1 MTKYTK
7 HLLSILML
15 LVLFVTAGCGG
26 APGGAPSGKDGASG
40 KYKVA
45 LVLVGP
51 ISDGGWNAST
61 YEGMQAMAKEMEIEF
76 AYSEAVPLAE
86 GQATIRDYAS
96 RGYQLVIANNFGY
109 SDAAMKVAKD
119 FPDVKF
125 AVLTGRVSAPNLSSY
140 DAGQREGTFLAGA
153 LAALMTKSGK
163 IGVVGG
169 VDMPS
174 IIKAVEGFKA
184 GARHINPTVQISTAY
199 TGTFADVAKAKEAA
213 LAQISAGAD
222 IVAHVANQAGLGVL
236 QAAKE
241 KNVYALGTGI
251 DQHAVAPK
259 NVLSTALTDMT
270 VLLRMVI
277 TDAKSGSYGNKV
289 VMPGLKE
296 GVAGLA
302 PFYELDSAVPAEV
315 KQRLEQLTE
324 EIKSG
329 KLVVPESETKSE

>member
-1 MTKYTK
+1 MNKYTK

-26 APGGAPSGKDGASG
+26 APGASSGKGDASG

-61 YEGMQAMAKEMEIEF
+61 YEGMQAMAKELDVEF

-96 RGYQLVIANNFGY
+96 RGYQLIIANNYGY

-184 GARHINPTVQISTAY
+184 GARHINPSIQISTAY

-241 KNVYALGTGI
+241 KNVFALGTGI

-259 NVLSTALTDMT
+259 NVLATALTDMT

-277 TDAKSGSYGNKV
+277 QDAQSGSFGNQV
-289 VMPGLKE
+289 LMPGLKE
-296 GVAGLA
+296 GVAGLT

-315 KQRLEQLTE
+315 KQRLAELTE
-324 EIKSG
+324 EIMSG